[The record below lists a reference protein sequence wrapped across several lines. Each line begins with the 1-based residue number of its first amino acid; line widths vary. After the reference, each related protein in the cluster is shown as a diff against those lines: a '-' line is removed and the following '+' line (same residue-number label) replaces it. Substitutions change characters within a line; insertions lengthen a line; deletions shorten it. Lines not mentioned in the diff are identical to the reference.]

1 MLTPLCIGNIVLML
15 AIRRTFKRRGRMAKM
30 FIAGESTGSS
40 SGQTYDVIN
49 PATGEVVDSAP
60 KGTESDVRAAID
72 AAHAALQ
79 SWSDTAAEARAQLML
94 KGIDTVKKELPDLA
108 ALLTKE
114 QGKPLGDSQREIE
127 HFLHGMNFYAGLA
140 SKIRGSYVPLP
151 DNKMYG
157 MVLKQPVGVCGAIVP
172 WNFPITLMG
181 TKVGPAL
188 AAGCTIVVKPAS
200 TTPLTTCR
208 IIELLNQAGLPKGV
222 LNVATGPGSV
232 VGEEI
237 LRNPKVTRVAFTGES
252 KTGKHIMEVAGSQM
266 KRVTLELGG
275 SDPMIVCEDADIDK
289 ALTGASVGRFYNCGQ
304 ACLAVKRLYVGE
316 RIYGHIVEKL
326 CGETQRRK
334 LGNGMDKDTR
344 LGPMHTK
351 VQREEIESQTADTVK
366 RGAKILIGGKRP
378 EGAEFEKGFYYL
390 PTVMTGA
397 PHDSRV
403 VTEETFCPLLPVFKV
418 KDLDEEIEKANSSQY
433 GLGSSVW
440 TKDLGKARRAAERL
454 QAGNVWI
461 NSLHIGYDEMPFGGV
476 KFSGIGRE
484 HGPEALEY
492 YLEAKGGVV
501 AT

>member
-1 MLTPLCIGNIVLML
+1 
-15 AIRRTFKRRGRMAKM
+15 MAKM
-30 FIAGESTGSS
+30 FISGETTGSG

-60 KGTESDVRAAID
+60 KGTEADARAAID
-72 AAHAALQ
+72 AAHAAFQ
-79 SWSDTAAEARAQLML
+79 PWGETSAESRAQLIL
-94 KGIDTVKKELPDLA
+94 RGVELVKKELQELA
-108 ALLTKE
+108 VLLTKE
-114 QGKPLGDSQREIE
+114 QGKPVGDSQREIE

-157 MVLKQPVGVCGAIVP
+157 MVLKQPVGVAGAIVP

-188 AAGCTIVVKPAS
+188 AAGCTVVVKPAS
-200 TTPLTTCR
+200 TTPLATAR
-208 IIELLNQAGLPKGV
+208 IVELLNQAGLPKGV
-222 LNVATGPGSV
+222 LNVVTGPGSV

-237 LRNPKVTRVAFTGES
+237 LRNPKISRVAFTGES
-252 KTGKHIMEVAGSQM
+252 KTGQRVMEVAGGQM

-275 SDPMIVCEDADIDK
+275 SDPMIVCEDAEVDK

-304 ACLAVKRLYVGE
+304 ACLAVKRLYVVE
-316 RIYGHIVEKL
+316 SIYDQFVEKL
-326 CGETQRRK
+326 LGKVQRLK
-334 LGNGMDKDTR
+334 VGNGMDKDTR
-344 LGPMHTK
+344 LGPLHSR
-351 VQREEIESQTADTVK
+351 VQREEIESQVADTVK
-366 RGAKILIGGKRP
+366 AGAKVLTGGKRP
-378 EGAEFEKGFYYL
+378 DGAEYEKGFYYL
-390 PTVMTGA
+390 PTVMADA

-403 VTEETFCPLLPVFKV
+403 VTEETFGPVLPVFKV
-418 KDLDEEIEKANSSQY
+418 KDLDEGIEKANSSQW

-440 TKDLGKARRAAERL
+440 TKDIGRARRAAERL

-492 YLEAKGGVV
+492 YLETKGVVV
-501 AT
+501 ATS

>member
-1 MLTPLCIGNIVLML
+1 
-15 AIRRTFKRRGRMAKM
+15 MAKM
-30 FIAGESTGSS
+30 FIAGEPTGSG

-60 KGTESDVRAAID
+60 KGTESDARAAID
-72 AAHAALQ
+72 AAHGAFQA
-79 SWSDTAAEARAQLML
+79 WSETAAESRAQLIL
-94 KGIDTVKKELPDLA
+94 KGIDAVKKEIQELSV
-108 ALLTKE
+108 LLTKE

-157 MVLKQPVGVCGAIVP
+157 MVLKQPVGVAGAIVP

-188 AAGCTIVVKPAS
+188 AAGCTVVVKPAS
-200 TTPLTTCR
+200 TTPLTTLR

-222 LNVATGPGSV
+222 LNVVTGSGSV

-237 LRNPKVTRVAFTGES
+237 LRNPKVARVAFTGES
-252 KTGKHIMEVAGSQM
+252 QTGKHIMEVAGSQM

-275 SDPMIVCEDADIDK
+275 SDPMIVCDDSDIDK

-304 ACLAVKRLYVGE
+304 ACLAVKRLYVVDS
-316 RIYGHIVEKL
+316 IYDQFVEKL
-326 CGETQRRK
+326 VGKVQRLK
-334 LGNGMDKDTR
+334 IGNGLDKDTR
-344 LGPMHTK
+344 LGPMHSK
-351 VQREEIESQTADTVK
+351 VQRDEIESQVADTVK
-366 RGAKILIGGKRP
+366 RGAKMVIGGKRP
-378 EGAEFEKGFYYL
+378 DGAEFEKGFFYL
-390 PTVMTGA
+390 PTVIVEA
-397 PHDSRV
+397 RHDSRV
-403 VTEETFCPLLPVFKV
+403 GTEETFGAVMPVFKV
-418 KDLDEEIEKANSSQY
+418 KDLDEGIDKANSAQW

-440 TKDLGKARRAAERL
+440 TKGLAKARRAAERL

-492 YLEAKGGVV
+492 YLETKGVVV
-501 AT
+501 ATS

>member
-1 MLTPLCIGNIVLML
+1 
-15 AIRRTFKRRGRMAKM
+15 MAKM

-49 PATGEVVDSAP
+49 PATSEVVDSAP
-60 KGTESDVRAAID
+60 KGNEGDSRAAID
-72 AAHAALQ
+72 AAYAAFP
-79 SWSDTAAEARAQLML
+79 SWAETAAEARAQLIL
-94 KGIDTVKKELPDLA
+94 KGIEVVKKEIQELSV
-108 ALLTKE
+108 LLTKE

-157 MVLKQPVGVCGAIVP
+157 MVLKQPVGVTGAIVP

-188 AAGCTIVVKPAS
+188 AAGCTVVVKPAS
-200 TTPLTTCR
+200 TTPLTASR
-208 IIELLNQAGLPKGV
+208 IVELLNQAGLLKGV
-222 LNVATGPGSV
+222 LNVVTGPGSV
-232 VGEEI
+232 VGEEM
-237 LRNPKVTRVAFTGES
+237 LRSPKLARVAFTGES

-304 ACLAVKRLYVGE
+304 ACLAVKRLYVVE
-316 RIYGHIVEKL
+316 SIYEQFVEKL
-326 CGETQRRK
+326 VGKAQRLK
-334 LGNGMDKDTR
+334 VGNGLDKDTR
-344 LGPMHTK
+344 LGPMHSK
-351 VQREEIESQTADTVK
+351 VQREEIESQVADTVK
-366 RGAKILIGGKRP
+366 RGATVLLGGKRP
-378 EGAEFEKGFYYL
+378 DGTEYEKGFFYL
-390 PTVMTGA
+390 PTVLTNA

-403 VTEETFCPLLPVFKV
+403 VTEETFGPVLPVFKV
-418 KDLDEEIEKANSSQY
+418 KDLEEGIEKANSSQW

-492 YLEAKGGVV
+492 YLETKGVVV
-501 AT
+501 ATS

>member
-1 MLTPLCIGNIVLML
+1 
-15 AIRRTFKRRGRMAKM
+15 MAKM

-60 KGTESDVRAAID
+60 KGNESDVRAAID
-72 AAHAALQ
+72 AAYAAFP
-79 SWSDTAAEARAQLML
+79 SWAETAAESRAQLIV
-94 KGIDTVKKELPDLA
+94 KGIEAVRKELPELA
-108 ALLTKE
+108 VLLTKE
-114 QGKPLGDSQREIE
+114 QGKPLGDAQREIE

-140 SKIRGSYVPLP
+140 SKTRGSYVPLP

-157 MVLKQPVGVCGAIVP
+157 MVLKQPIGVAGAIVP

-188 AAGCTIVVKPAS
+188 AAGCTVIVKPAS
-200 TTPLTTCR
+200 TTPLTTAR
-208 IIELLNQAGLPKGV
+208 IVELLNHAGLPKGV
-222 LNVATGPGSV
+222 LNVVVGAGSV

-237 LRNPKVTRVAFTGES
+237 LKNPKVSRIAFTGES
-252 KTGKHIMEVAGSQM
+252 KTGKRIMEVAGAQM

-275 SDPMIVCEDADIDK
+275 SDPMIVCEDADVDK

-304 ACLAVKRLYVGE
+304 ACLAVKRLYVVE
-316 RIYGHIVEKL
+316 SLYDQFVEKL
-326 CGETQRRK
+326 AGKVQRLK
-334 LGNGMDKDTR
+334 VGNGMDKETR
-344 LGPMHTK
+344 LGPMHSK
-351 VQREEIESQTADTVK
+351 AQREEIESQVADTVK
-366 RGAKILIGGKRP
+366 RGAKAVTGGKRP
-378 EGAEFEKGFYYL
+378 DGAEYEKGFFYL
-390 PTVMTGA
+390 PTLLTGA

-403 VTEETFCPLLPVFKV
+403 VTEETFGPVLPVFKV
-418 KDLDEEIEKANSSQY
+418 KDLAEGIEKANSSPW

-440 TKDLGKARRAAERL
+440 TKDLAKARLAAERL

-492 YLEAKGGVV
+492 YLETKGVVV
-501 AT
+501 ATP

>member
-1 MLTPLCIGNIVLML
+1 
-15 AIRRTFKRRGRMAKM
+15 MAKM

-40 SGQTYDVIN
+40 SGQTYNVTN
-49 PATGEVVDSAP
+49 PATGELVDSVP
-60 KGTESDVRAAID
+60 KGTEADVRAAAD
-72 AAHAALQ
+72 AAYAAFPG
-79 SWSDTAAEARAQLML
+79 WSETAAEVRAQLIL
-94 KGIDTVKKELPDLA
+94 KGIDTVKKELNELSV
-108 ALLTKE
+108 LLTKE
-114 QGKPLGDSQREIE
+114 QGKPVGDSQREIE

-188 AAGCTIVVKPAS
+188 AAGCTVVVKPAS
-200 TTPLTTCR
+200 TTPLTTIR

-222 LNVATGPGSV
+222 LNVVTGPGSV

-237 LRNPKVTRVAFTGES
+237 LRNPKIVRVAFTGES
-252 KTGKHIMEVAGSQM
+252 GTGKHVMEVAGTQM
-266 KRVTLELGG
+266 KRITLELGG
-275 SDPMIVCEDADIDK
+275 SDPMIVCEDAEIDK

-304 ACLAVKRLYVGE
+304 ACLAVKRLYVVE
-316 RIYGHIVEKL
+316 SVYDQFVEKL
-326 CGETQRRK
+326 IGKVQRLK
-334 LGNGMDKDTR
+334 LGNGLDKDTR
-344 LGPMHTK
+344 LGPMHSK
-351 VQREEIESQTADTVK
+351 AQREEIESQIGDTVK
-366 RGAKILIGGKRP
+366 RGAKIVTGGKRP
-378 EGAEFEKGFYYL
+378 EGAEYEKGFFYQ
-390 PTVMTGA
+390 PTVLTDA

-403 VTEETFCPLLPVFKV
+403 VTEETFGPALPVFKV
-418 KDLDEEIEKANSSQY
+418 KDLDDGIEKANSSMW

-440 TKDLGKARRAAERL
+440 TRDLGRARRAAERL

-492 YLEAKGGVV
+492 YLEPKGVVV
-501 AT
+501 ATS

>member
-1 MLTPLCIGNIVLML
+1 
-15 AIRRTFKRRGRMAKM
+15 MATM

-40 SGQTYDVIN
+40 SGQSYDVVN
-49 PATGEVVDSAP
+49 PATGEIVDSAP
-60 KGTESDVRAAID
+60 KGNENDARAAID
-72 AAHAALQ
+72 AAH
-79 SWSDTAAEARAQLML
+79 TAFPGWAETSAEARAQLIQ
-94 KGIDTVKKELPDLA
+94 KGIDAVKKEIQELA
-108 ALLTKE
+108 VLLTKE
-114 QGKPLGDSQREIE
+114 QGKPVGDSQREIE

-140 SKIRGSYVPLP
+140 SKIRGAYVPLP

-157 MVLKQPVGVCGAIVP
+157 MVLKQPVGVTGAIVP

-188 AAGCTIVVKPAS
+188 AAGCTVVVKPAT
-200 TTPLTTCR
+200 TTPLTTLR

-222 LNVATGPGSV
+222 LNIVSGSGSV

-237 LRNPKVTRVAFTGES
+237 LRNLKVARVAFTGES

-304 ACLAVKRLYVGE
+304 ACLAVKRLYIVDSV
-316 RIYGHIVEKL
+316 YDQFVEKL
-326 CGETQRRK
+326 IGKVQRLK
-334 LGNGMDKDTR
+334 VGNGLDKDTR
-344 LGPMHTK
+344 LGPMHSK
-351 VQREEIESQTADTVK
+351 VQREEIESQVADTVK
-366 RGAKILIGGKRP
+366 RGARVVIGGKRP
-378 EGAEFEKGFYYL
+378 EGAELEKGFFYL
-390 PTVMTGA
+390 PTVLTDA

-403 VTEETFCPLLPVFKV
+403 VTEETFGPLLPIFKV
-418 KDLDEEIEKANSSQY
+418 KDLDEGIEKANSSVW

-492 YLEAKGGVV
+492 YLETKGVVV
-501 AT
+501 ATP

>member
-1 MLTPLCIGNIVLML
+1 
-15 AIRRTFKRRGRMAKM
+15 MAKM

-60 KGTESDVRAAID
+60 KGNENDVRAATD
-72 AAHAALQ
+72 AAYAAFQ
-79 SWSDTAAEARAQLML
+79 PWSEMAAEARAQLIQ
-94 KGIDTVKKELPDLA
+94 KGIEAVKGSLQELA
-108 ALLTKE
+108 VILTKE

-157 MVLKQPVGVCGAIVP
+157 MVLKQPVGVTAAIVP

-188 AAGCTIVVKPAS
+188 AAGCTVIVKPAS

-208 IIELLNQAGLPKGV
+208 IVELLNQAGLPKGV
-222 LNVATGPGSV
+222 LSVVTGPGHV
-232 VGEEI
+232 VGEEL
-237 LRNPKVTRVAFTGES
+237 LRNTKISRVAFTGES
-252 KTGKHIMEVAGSQM
+252 RTGKHIMEVAGGQM

-275 SDPMIVCEDADIDK
+275 SDPMIVCEDADVDK

-304 ACLAVKRLYVGE
+304 ACLAVKRLYVVE
-316 RIYGHIVEKL
+316 SLYDQFVEKL
-326 CGETQRRK
+326 AGKVQRLK
-334 LGNGMDKDTR
+334 VGNGMDKDTR
-344 LGPMHTK
+344 LGPMHSK
-351 VQREEIESQTADTVK
+351 AQRDEIESQVADTVK
-366 RGAKILIGGKRP
+366 RGAKVVTGGKRP
-378 EGAEFEKGFYYL
+378 DGAEFDRGFFYL
-390 PTVMTGA
+390 PTVLTGA

-403 VTEETFCPLLPVFKV
+403 VTEETFGPVLPVFRV
-418 KDLDEEIEKANSSQY
+418 KDLDEGIEKANASPW

-440 TKDLGKARRAAERL
+440 TKDLGKARRAADRL

-492 YLEAKGGVV
+492 YLETKGVVV
-501 AT
+501 ATP